1 MDLHA
6 AVETTFGRKSQRRTA
21 VQLPAS
27 QIAPVRFAAVS
38 TKSILLALLLTFAV
52 SSCGR
57 SAPSDGIVAA
67 PTSVPADGSLPEDT
81 TDAQTNNTAD
91 VPSTEQMAGVRV
103 VSDDQLVT
111 ATTVQ
116 TAVQTTSTTEAPTT
130 AASTYV
136 VQPGD
141 TLSVIAERFN
151 VPLSEL
157 SAANGIGDVDTI
169 KPGQELVIPATG

>member
-1 MDLHA
+1 MTVGA
-6 AVETTFGRKSQRRTA
+6 
-21 VQLPAS
+21 
-27 QIAPVRFAAVS
+27 
-38 TKSILLALLLTFAV
+38 KSILFALVITFAV

-57 SAPSDGIVAA
+57 SAPSDGVVAA
-67 PTSVPADGSLPEDT
+67 PTSVPADSSVVEDGSGTQLNE
-81 TDAQTNNTAD
+81 TAD

-103 VSDDQLVT
+103 ISDDQLVT
-111 ATTVQ
+111 ATTAQ

-136 VQPGD
+136 VQTGD
-141 TLSVIAERFN
+141 TLSVIAERFS

-169 KPGQELVIPATG
+169 KPGQELVIPAVG